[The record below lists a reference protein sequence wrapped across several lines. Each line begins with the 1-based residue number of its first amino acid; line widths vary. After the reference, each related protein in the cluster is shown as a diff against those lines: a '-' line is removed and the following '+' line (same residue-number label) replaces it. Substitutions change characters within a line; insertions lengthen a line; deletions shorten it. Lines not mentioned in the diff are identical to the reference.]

1 MSDEVDVKFEDES
14 KKNLLHY
21 RNVLSY
27 MGADVPIQVLCLPS
41 VIEKILL
48 RDGYVRVYDL
58 INRNLA
64 EIKGLGDTRLRI
76 LTSSLDEFFTMLI

>member
-1 MSDEVDVKFEDES
+1 MSESVKLDDEEV
-14 KKNLLHY
+14 KKNLHHY

-27 MGADVPIQVLCLPS
+27 MGADVPIQVLCLPN
-41 VIEKILL
+41 VIENILL

-64 EIKGLGDTRLRI
+64 EIKGLGDTRLRQ
-76 LTSSLDEFFTMLI
+76 LTSRLDEFFTVAI

>member
-58 INRNLA
+58 INRNLS